1 MNTRRPIYIA
11 LASAAMALTSQAATV
26 LPKVEILGK
35 EYYYYEVKKG
45 ESIYGIAK
53 KLGWNI
59 DELVKLN
66 PNTISHLGKG
76 SILYYPV
83 ATEDEGKEVTETSP
97 SDIGEMPYAPVTHV
111 VKKGET
117 VFSISRQYNIPLET
131 IYANHP
137 SAKYGIKVGEVIE
150 LKQAP
155 QTAVSGNGYI
165 YYNVK
170 SGDTLFSLAQQYN
183 TSVED
188 ILRCNPGVTEDNF
201 KAGSTVRIS
210 ADPARRAT
218 RTEVVEEQKVAAV
231 DNYKVKKNDTWDA
244 ISKQTGV
251 DKTTLKEANE
261 NIAKPRKDDVI
272 VVPKVETVKVEREVV
287 AQDPREATPE
297 GREELY
303 DSIHNVVDAA
313 YLPQVNVALLM
324 DDPSSKRDLE
334 FSRGILL
341 AIDELKKAP
350 YKINFKIID
359 GRVSTT
365 AVLDQLEDFEPN
377 LLLTTADK
385 NFPAF
390 LADYGNENHVEI
402 VNVFDV
408 KNDLF
413 EDNPSVIQLL
423 PPSSLFNDEV
433 GEYVGKAY
441 GGSTILWI
449 GDRDENDAI
458 AESIASALDGS
469 ITISLSP
476 SELSEFD
483 FSDGGRYLVY
493 GFAQKRDDVL
503 PIAKAVANAKD
514 NNPQTSISL
523 MGRPSWITMAEN
535 YGSEFADADVFIP
548 SRFYYDTQTSGARR
562 FTSEFSSM
570 YGYPPVKSF
579 PMFAVTGYDVARY
592 FIPST
597 ATTAGDPNRKQ
608 PSKDALQT
616 DFDLRRVSN
625 WGGFVNPTCYILR
638 FVPGVGIEKVT
649 LK

>member
-1 MNTRRPIYIA
+1 M
-11 LASAAMALTSQAATV
+11 
-26 LPKVEILGK
+26 
-35 EYYYYEVKKG
+35 
-45 ESIYGIAK
+45 
-53 KLGWNI
+53 
-59 DELVKLN
+59 
-66 PNTISHLGKG
+66 
-76 SILYYPV
+76 
-83 ATEDEGKEVTETSP
+83 TETSP
-97 SDIGEMPYAPVTHV
+97 SVIGEMPYAPWTHV
-111 VKKGET
+111 VKQGET

-137 SAKYGIKVGEVIE
+137 SAKYGIKAGEVIE

-155 QTAVSGNGYI
+155 QTSASGNGYI

-441 GGSTILWI
+441 GG
-449 GDRDENDAI
+449 
-458 AESIASALDGS
+458 
-469 ITISLSP
+469 
-476 SELSEFD
+476 
-483 FSDGGRYLVY
+483 
-493 GFAQKRDDVL
+493 
-503 PIAKAVANAKD
+503 
-514 NNPQTSISL
+514 
-523 MGRPSWITMAEN
+523 
-535 YGSEFADADVFIP
+535 
-548 SRFYYDTQTSGARR
+548 
-562 FTSEFSSM
+562 
-570 YGYPPVKSF
+570 
-579 PMFAVTGYDVARY
+579 
-592 FIPST
+592 
-597 ATTAGDPNRKQ
+597 
-608 PSKDALQT
+608 
-616 DFDLRRVSN
+616 
-625 WGGFVNPTCYILR
+625 
-638 FVPGVGIEKVT
+638 
-649 LK
+649 

>member
-53 KLGWNI
+53 ELGWNI

-423 PPSSLFNDEV
+423 PPSSLFNDLMV
-433 GEYVGKAY
+433 VRVSSSNSSGLFPPK
-441 GGSTILWI
+441 
-449 GDRDENDAI
+449 
-458 AESIASALDGS
+458 
-469 ITISLSP
+469 ISLINI
-476 SELSEFD
+476 LHR
-483 FSDGGRYLVY
+483 G
-493 GFAQKRDDVL
+493 
-503 PIAKAVANAKD
+503 
-514 NNPQTSISL
+514 
-523 MGRPSWITMAEN
+523 MGS
-535 YGSEFADADVFIP
+535 
-548 SRFYYDTQTSGARR
+548 
-562 FTSEFSSM
+562 
-570 YGYPPVKSF
+570 
-579 PMFAVTGYDVARY
+579 
-592 FIPST
+592 
-597 ATTAGDPNRKQ
+597 
-608 PSKDALQT
+608 
-616 DFDLRRVSN
+616 
-625 WGGFVNPTCYILR
+625 
-638 FVPGVGIEKVT
+638 
-649 LK
+649 